1 VDALISSLDIR
12 RSKDVVF
19 EVVAGQAVLIDR
31 QGRELLTLNAV
42 GTVVWQAL
50 DGMTDQAGIVRKL
63 SAEFSDVNSQDI
75 ERDVSAFITELRSS
89 GLLEDG
95 D

>member
-1 VDALISSLDIR
+1 MLLSLTIKRSS
-12 RSKDVVF
+12 DVTF
-19 EVVAGQAVLIDR
+19 EVVDGQAVLIDR

-50 DGMTDQAGIVRKL
+50 DGTTDQKGIVRTL
-63 SAEFSDVNSQDI
+63 AAEFPDVKSVEI
-75 ERDVSAFITELRSS
+75 EMDVRAFISELGSS